1 MSAANIAAAPA
12 SAANIASALPR
23 MAASQPS
30 TPAIVMPPVRG
41 RSAQL
46 TYAQLDATSDL
57 IAHGLAAL
65 GIRRGT
71 RAVLMVKPSLELF
84 TLTFAMFKAGVV
96 PVMIDPGL
104 GIKNVGPCLAEVEPQ
119 AFIGIPPAQLARK
132 ILGWGKRSVEHV
144 VTVGP
149 RLLWGG
155 HTLAQVIARG
165 RAEQRGP
172 ALADTRSD
180 ELAAILF
187 TSGSTGVPKGTEY
200 LHGHFVAQVEMI
212 RELYDIRPGEVDLPT
227 FPLFALFDPALGMT
241 TIIPD
246 MDASR
251 PAQVDPQK
259 IFAAIERHQVTNMFG
274 SPALLDRVS
283 RAGVAQQQKLPTL
296 RRVISAGAPVTPAIL
311 ERFTAMLPADTEI
324 HTPYGATEALPVAS
338 VGSRF
343 LLDEARAKTHEGAGV
358 CVGRPHPRQQ
368 VRVIRISDEPIA
380 RWSDD
385 LLVPTGEIGEIVVRG
400 PSVTQAYYGR
410 PQSNA
415 LAKVAHDDGGPVS
428 HRMGDLGY
436 FDGDGRLWFCGR
448 KSQRVVNARGTF
460 HTVPIEEV
468 MNAHPDVKRTALVG
482 VGEQLVLCVE
492 LEPATREQ
500 EQRPWREVEP
510 ELRTLAAQRPLTQPL
525 DRFLVHPGF
534 PVDIRHNAK
543 IFREKLAVWA
553 AAQGAGA

>member
-1 MSAANIAAAPA
+1 MSTDAPTSVNIAA
-12 SAANIASALPR
+12 ALPR
-23 MAASQPS
+23 MAAAQPD
-30 TPAIVMPPVRG
+30 TRAIVMPGRG
-41 RSAQL
+41 GKPGPQL
-46 TYAQLDATSDL
+46 TYAELDRVSDVV
-57 IAHGLAAL
+57 AHGLADL

-104 GIKNVGPCLAEVEPQ
+104 GIRNVGPCLAEVAPE
-119 AFIGIPPAQLARK
+119 AFIGIPAAHVARK
-132 ILGWGKRSVEHV
+132 LFGWGRGSVQQV
-144 VTVGP
+144 VTVG
-149 RLLWGG
+149 RRWFWGG
-155 HTLAQVIARG
+155 PTLAQVIARG
-165 RAEQRGP
+165 TARSASP
-172 ALADTRSD
+172 ALAATRAD

-200 LHGHFVAQVEMI
+200 LHGHFVAQVDMI

-241 TIIPD
+241 TIIPE
-246 MDASR
+246 MDASK
-251 PAQVDPQK
+251 PAKVDPAK
-259 IFAAIERHQVTNMFG
+259 IFAAIEAHQVTNMFG

-283 RAGVAQQQKLPTL
+283 RAGAAQQRKLPTL

-311 ERFTAMLPADTEI
+311 ERFAGMLPADTQI

-338 VGSRF
+338 VGSHF
-343 LLDEARAKTHEGAGV
+343 LLAEARARTVDGAGI
-358 CVGRPHPRQQ
+358 CVGTPHPQQ
-368 VRVIRISDEPIA
+368 SVRVIGISDVPIP

-385 LLVPTGEIGEIVVRG
+385 LLVPTGVIGEIVVRG

-410 PQSNA
+410 PTSNA
-415 LAKVAHDDGGPVS
+415 LAKIAHDDGGPRS

-436 FDGDGRLWFCGR
+436 FDEAGRLWFCGR

-460 HTVPIEEV
+460 HTVPVEEI

-482 VGEQLVLCVE
+482 VGEALVLCVE
-492 LEPATREQ
+492 LDPDRPKRAWKDLEQ
-500 EQRPWREVEP
+500 E
-510 ELRTLAAQRPLTQPL
+510 LRARADAHPLTRPI
-525 DRFLVHPGF
+525 DRLLLHPSF

-543 IFREKLAVWA
+543 IFREKLKVWA
-553 AAQGAGA
+553 AERV

>member
-1 MSAANIAAAPA
+1 MAPVRSPEPARAGGANIAA
-12 SAANIASALPR
+12 ALPR
-23 MAASQPS
+23 MAAAQPAAR
-30 TPAIVMPPVRG
+30 AIVMPDG
-41 RSAQL
+41 RQL
-46 TYAQLDATSDL
+46 TYAELDRDSDL
-57 IAHGLAAL
+57 AAHGLAAL
-65 GIRRGT
+65 GISRGT

-104 GIKNVGPCLAEVEPQ
+104 GVKNVGPCLAEVEPE
-119 AFIGIPPAQLARK
+119 AFIGIPPAHAAR
-132 ILGWGKRSVEHV
+132 LVFGWGRRSVKRT
-144 VTVGP
+144 VTVGA
-149 RLLWGG
+149 RWFWGG
-155 HTLAQVIARG
+155 HTLDQLMALGAAAGG
-165 RAEQRGP
+165 RP
-172 ALADTRSD
+172 ALADTRAD

-212 RELYDIRPGEVDLPT
+212 RELYGIQPGEIDLPT

-251 PAQVDPQK
+251 PAQVDPGK
-259 IFAAIERHQVTNMFG
+259 IFDAIAKHGVTNMFG

-283 RAGVAQQQKLPTL
+283 RAGAGRSLPTL

-311 ERFTAMLPADTEI
+311 ERFTPMLPSTAQI

-338 VGSRF
+338 VGSDF
-343 LLDEARAKTHEGAGV
+343 LLGSARALTREGAGV
-358 CVGRPHPRQQ
+358 CVGKPHPRQQ
-368 VRVIRISDEPIA
+368 VRVIRITDTPIE
-380 RWSDD
+380 RWRDA
-385 LLVPTGEIGEIVVRG
+385 LLAPPGEIGEIVVRG

-415 LAKVAHDDGGPVS
+415 LAKIAHDDGGPHS

-436 FDGDGRLWFCGR
+436 FDADGHLWFCGR
-448 KSQRVVNARGTF
+448 KSQRVINARGTF

-468 MNAHPDVKRTALVG
+468 MNGHPDVKRTALVG
-482 VGEQLVLCVE
+482 AGEKLVLCVE
-492 LEPATREQ
+492 LDPDRPRREWSVI
-500 EQRPWREVEP
+500 ES
-510 ELRTLAAQRPLTQPL
+510 ELRALAARRALTRDL
-525 DRFLVHPGF
+525 DVFLRHPGF

-553 AAQGAGA
+553 GSRA

>member
-1 MSAANIAAAPA
+1 MSRAAPPASINIAAA
-12 SAANIASALPR
+12 LPL
-23 MAASQPS
+23 MAATQPD
-30 TPAIVMPPVRG
+30 TRAIVMPGRG
-41 RSAQL
+41 GAPGPQL
-46 TYAQLDATSDL
+46 TYAELDRTSDL
-57 IAHGLAAL
+57 IAHGLADL
-65 GIRRGT
+65 GIARGT

-104 GIKNVGPCLAEVEPQ
+104 GVRNVGPCLAEVAPQ
-119 AFIGIPPAQLARK
+119 AFIGIPPAHVARK
-132 ILGWGKRSVEHV
+132 LLGWGRGSVEHV
-144 VTVGP
+144 VTVGR

-165 RAEQRGP
+165 AAKNAGP
-172 ALADTRSD
+172 ALADTGAD

-246 MDASR
+246 MDASH
-251 PAQVDPQK
+251 PARVDPAK
-259 IFAAIERHQVTNMFG
+259 IFAAIEAHQVTNMFG

-283 RAGVAQQQKLPTL
+283 RAGVAEKRTLPTL
-296 RRVISAGAPVTPAIL
+296 KRVISAGAPVTPAIL
-311 ERFTAMLPADTEI
+311 ERFASMLPAETQI

-338 VGSRF
+338 VGSHF
-343 LLDEARAKTHEGAGV
+343 LLAEARARTVQGAGI
-358 CVGRPHPRQQ
+358 CVGTPHPRQS
-368 VRVIRISDEPIA
+368 VKIIGISDEPIA
-380 RWSDD
+380 HWSDA

-410 PQSNA
+410 PTSNA
-415 LAKVAHDDGGPVS
+415 LAKIAHDDGGPLS

-436 FDGDGRLWFCGR
+436 FDEAGRLWFCGR
-448 KSQRVVNARGTF
+448 KSQRVINARGTF
-460 HTVPIEEV
+460 HTVPVEEI

-482 VGEQLVLCVE
+482 VGEALVLCVE
-492 LEPATREQ
+492 LDPD
-500 EQRPWREVEP
+500 RPKRAWADLER
-510 ELRTLAAQRPLTQPL
+510 ELRALAAQNTLTQPI
-525 DRFLVHPGF
+525 DRFLLHPSF

-543 IFREKLAVWA
+543 IFREKLKVWA
-553 AAQGAGA
+553 AERA